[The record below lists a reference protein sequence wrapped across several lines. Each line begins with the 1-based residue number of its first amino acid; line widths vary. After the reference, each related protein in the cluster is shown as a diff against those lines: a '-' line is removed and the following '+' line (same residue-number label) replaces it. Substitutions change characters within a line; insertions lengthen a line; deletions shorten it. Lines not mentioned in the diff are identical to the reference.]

1 MLVRATFCPR
11 SSTFPC
17 REYSVFLNRTDEL
30 EPPRETAR
38 VGKWPL
44 PLLIRVYIQ
53 SWFFLASCSPLCC
66 RVLDR
71 PPGSDNGET
80 DDLPPESLSR
90 MPPHDGLTNG
100 WAESSSMVSERRGW
114 RVWATMDQMIC
125 HLSRLPHCW
134 IVSQHNRR
142 GLGRG
147 SRVHTTGQRAISC
160 LGLSR
165 LPRQRMAL
173 RHKCRGPRRR
183 HRHTWTV
190 GPLGR
195 PAAAP
200 RFCAGVVGCTR
211 DPRPTGFLET
221 HSHKMLR

>member
-1 MLVRATFCPR
+1 MKR
-11 SSTFPC
+11 PC
-17 REYSVFLNRTDEL
+17 AHYVIRYVSRGAFFSPSPLTCLFARPCGVSLNRTDEL

-38 VGKWPL
+38 VGKRPL

-53 SWFFLASCSPLCC
+53 SWFFLASCSPLRC

-90 MPPHDGLTNG
+90 MPPHNGLTNG

-125 HLSRLPHCW
+125 HLSRLPHRW
-134 IVSQHNRR
+134 IVSQHNR
-142 GLGRG
+142 RG

-165 LPRQRMAL
+165 LPRRRMAL
-173 RHKCRGPRRR
+173 RHKRRGPRRR
-183 HRHTWTV
+183 HCHTWTTRETCRRTTV
-190 GPLGR
+190 LRWGR
-195 PAAAP
+195 WLH
-200 RFCAGVVGCTR
+200 
-211 DPRPTGFLET
+211 PRPTGFLET
-221 HSHKMLR
+221 H